1 MILFDPKSREEWL
14 NCRKSGIG
22 GSDAGSVAGLNKY
35 KSNVKLWNEKT
46 GKTIPEDISDKPAI
60 KFGKQAEPV
69 IRELFKLNFPQ
80 YTVDYHEYRM
90 YGIRDRPFMYATL
103 DGELTECETGL
114 RGVLEIKTTT
124 IQNSMQWS
132 EWDNRIPD
140 SYYVQILHQL
150 ACTGWSFAI
159 LYACINY
166 TSKGEKRTAL
176 RYYRIDRNDVS
187 DDIEWLIQ
195 KETDFWRKVVKNEEP
210 DLILP
215 EI

>member
-14 NCRKSGIG
+14 ECRKSGIG
-22 GSDAGSVAGLNKY
+22 GSDAGSALGINKY
-35 KSNVKLWNEKT
+35 KSNVKLWSEKT
-46 GKTIPEDISDKPAI
+46 GKAVPEDISENPAV
-60 KFGKQAEPV
+60 KFGKQAESV
-69 IRELFKLNFPQ
+69 IREFFKLNFPQ
-80 YTVDYHEYRM
+80 YSVDYHEFRM

-103 DGELTECETGL
+103 DGELTERETGL
-114 RGVLEIKTTT
+114 HGILEIKTTT

-166 TSKGEKRTAL
+166 ISKGEKRTAL

-187 DDIEWLIQ
+187 NDIEWLIQ
-195 KETDFWRKVVKNEEP
+195 HETDFWRKVVKKEEP

>member
-1 MILFDPKSREEWL
+1 MILFDPENREDWL
-14 NCRKSGIG
+14 ECRKNGLG
-22 GSDAGSVAGLNKY
+22 GSDAGSAIGINKY
-35 KSNVKLWNEKT
+35 KSNVKLWREKT
-46 GKTIPEDISDKPAI
+46 GKAIPEDISGNPAV
-60 KFGKQAEPV
+60 KFGKQAESV
-69 IRELFKLNFPQ
+69 IRDFFKLNFPQ
-80 YTVDYHEYRM
+80 YNVDYHEYRM

-103 DGELTECETGL
+103 DGELTDCETGL

-132 EWDNRIPD
+132 DWDNRIPD

-150 ACTGWSFAI
+150 ACTEWSFAI

-166 TSKGEKRTAL
+166 ISKGEKRTAL

-195 KETDFWRKVVKNEEP
+195 QETDFWRKVVKNEEP

>member
-1 MILFDPKSREEWL
+1 
-14 NCRKSGIG
+14 
-22 GSDAGSVAGLNKY
+22 
-35 KSNVKLWNEKT
+35 
-46 GKTIPEDISDKPAI
+46 
-60 KFGKQAEPV
+60 
-69 IRELFKLNFPQ
+69 
-80 YTVDYHEYRM
+80 
-90 YGIRDRPFMYATL
+90 
-103 DGELTECETGL
+103 
-114 RGVLEIKTTT
+114 
-124 IQNSMQWS
+124 MQWS

-150 ACTGWSFAI
+150 ACTEWGFAI

-166 TSKGEKRTAL
+166 IISKGEKRTAL

-195 KETDFWRKVVKNEEP
+195 QETDFWRKVVKNEEP